1 MKTALITGG
10 AGGLGFE
17 FAQLALQDGYQVVLV
32 DVQAENLA
40 QAKQTLEKQYPAKVY
55 TICQNLALPN
65 AGQTLFDELKME
77 RLEVDMLI
85 NNVGIGSFGNFWEIN
100 WEKQQVLLQLNVHLL
115 TQLTYLVLP
124 DMIAKGRGKILN
136 VASMAAF
143 QPCPL
148 MATYYASKSYTLYLS
163 EALANETKGTGVTV
177 TAFCPGPIPT
187 GFQDAVAPRKIK
199 QKFTIFHDTAESAAR
214 TGYKGMMRGKT
225 VVVNTWANWIMS
237 ALPRFVPRKVIT
249 SLTRKMQEANAKS
262 MVQPTYTKESE
273 KMQKS
278 SH

>member
-17 FAQLALQDGYQVVLV
+17 FARLASQDGYQVVLV
-32 DVQAENLA
+32 DVQAESLA
-40 QAKQTLEKQYPAKVY
+40 QAKQQLEQQYNAKVY

-65 AGQTLFDELKME
+65 AAQELYNELKME
-77 RLEVDMLI
+77 RLEVSMLI
-85 NNVGIGSFGNFWEIN
+85 NNVGVGTFGNFWEIS
-100 WEKQQVLLQLNVHLL
+100 WERQSMLLQLNVHLL
-115 TQLTYLVLP
+115 TQLTYLFLP
-124 DMIAKGRGKILN
+124 EMIAKGFGKILN

-187 GFQDAVAPRKIK
+187 GFQDAVAPRKV
-199 QKFTIFHDTAESAAR
+199 QLKFTVFHDTAASAAR
-214 TGYKGMMRGKT
+214 TGYRGMMKGKT
-225 VVVNTWANWIMS
+225 IVVNTWANWLMS
-237 ALPRFVPRKVIT
+237 ALPRFTPRNVIT

-262 MVQPTYTKESE
+262 MLQTSAQNEVE
-273 KMQKS
+273 KIQKS
-278 SH
+278 